1 MVTTWELKR
10 VVSLDPST
18 MRVDID
24 EIVDGVFF
32 RSHDKAFPKTRTE
45 NEVLSQ
51 FALQIKQLR
60 QQELDDRVP
69 FNTLDLSNF
78 ENRISTA

>member
-1 MVTTWELKR
+1 MVTTWELKSIT
-10 VVSLDPST
+10 SLDPDT
-18 MRVDID
+18 MRV
-24 EIVDGVFF
+24 ELVELVDGLIF
-32 RSHDKAFPKTRTE
+32 RIHSKDFPKTRTE

-69 FNTLDLSNF
+69 FNALDLSNF